1 MSDSGTARFP
11 ATVRGEWKA
20 VFHKGTRSSL
30 VQRERQFFAL
40 GTQCYFRRAMRYPKV
55 VSKSLSLQ
63 TRSLAE
69 KPVNKPGQ
77 PRGGVGG
84 AKEEDQG
91 EHGRAT
97 HVPDTAPGK
106 RVPEA

>member
-1 MSDSGTARFP
+1 MAVGG
-11 ATVRGEWKA
+11 RGI
-20 VFHKGTRSSL
+20 GLTLMPSIL
-30 VQRERQFFAL
+30 
-40 GTQCYFRRAMRYPKV
+40 P
-55 VSKSLSLQ
+55 
-63 TRSLAE
+63 RSLAE